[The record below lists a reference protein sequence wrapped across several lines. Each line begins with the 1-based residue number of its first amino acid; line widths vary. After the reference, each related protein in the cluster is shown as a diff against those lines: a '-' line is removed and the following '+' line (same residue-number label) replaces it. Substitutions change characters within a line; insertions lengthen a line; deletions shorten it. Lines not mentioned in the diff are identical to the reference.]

1 MAVKSGQILHTANGY
16 VIDRAQNIGP
26 GQLSIDEEKIYE
38 VGNFQSVATVRGN
51 ADLSFS
57 IESLDVSTEME
68 AILVAE
74 DPTAVNPGD
83 EFDFRDHVPIN
94 IISPF
99 KESGNSY
106 NINSGILI
114 PYLTLESVAYSFGI
128 EDNATQTFNMRGD
141 NMQWVSGSPMSE
153 IFTITAGTGQSYN
166 FAQTALLYEEQGNS
180 YYATAAHACNPT
192 TKAYKRLFIGDDYT
206 NTSSAITTIDDL
218 DGEGY
223 TELHVI
229 YGTAAT
235 QSYPQTVH
243 QGTSVKPAAVRG
255 RDIDIYL
262 GDAAATPTFTRW
274 RSVTAADINWS
285 VTLDADREF
294 GNANIIAQ
302 DYDVPEVSGTVTMRS
317 RDAAELVAKLQEV
330 TGVSNSIV
338 GPYESATLPM
348 EIRIND
354 PESGDRLKTFYI
366 PDVEFLPPGNQV
378 AVQSKLETQFS
389 WTSEGGQLYIYEGER

>member
-1 MAVKSGQILHTANGY
+1 MT
-16 VIDRAQNIGP
+16 
-26 GQLSIDEEKIYE
+26 
-38 VGNFQSVATVRGN
+38 
-51 ADLSFS
+51 
-57 IESLDVSTEME
+57 
-68 AILVAE
+68 AE
-74 DPTAVNPGD
+74 DADSVVDGQ

-94 IISPF
+94 VISPF

-106 NINSGILI
+106 DINSGILI
-114 PYLTLESVAYSFGI
+114 PYLTMESAAYSFGI
-128 EDNATQTFNMRGD
+128 EDNASQTFSLRGD
-141 NMQWVSGSPMSE
+141 NMQWVIGSPMSE
-153 IFTITAGTGQSYN
+153 IFTITAGTNQSYN
-166 FAQTALLYEEQGNS
+166 LEETALLYEEGGDD
-180 YYATAAHACNPT
+180 YYVTAAHAVNPT
-192 TKAYKRLFIGDDYT
+192 TKAYSRLFIGDDYT
-206 NTSSAITTIDDL
+206 NTSSAITTLPDL
-218 DGEGY
+218 DAQGY

-229 YGTAAT
+229 YATAAT
-235 QSYPQTVH
+235 KTYPQTVH
-243 QGTSVKPAAVRG
+243 QGTAVKPAAVRG

-262 GDAAATPTFTRW
+262 GDTAATPNFTRW

-302 DYDVPEVSGTVTMRS
+302 DYDVPEVTGSVTMRA

-330 TGVSNSIV
+330 TGVTNNVV

-354 PESGDRLKTFYI
+354 PETGDRLKTFYI

-389 WTSEGGQLYIYEGER
+389 WTSEGGQLYIYNGER